1 MALEEDSIYDKY
13 FEYTRTHKEKYGKNT
28 IVLMM
33 VGSFFEIYGL
43 KSANGDVS
51 GSEIIEVARIC
62 QMNISEKKKVI
73 IDGKMALMAGFPEY
87 TLEKYLQLLCDNN
100 YTSVVVVQD
109 EENSVKG
116 KKKKHVVHSIHS
128 SGTYIPYEVEQPRL
142 SNNIMC
148 VWMTAYT
155 SLLKPKP
162 SIIYGI
168 SVVNIF
174 TGKSYIM
181 EHRLPF
187 ENNPTTFDELERSIS
202 IYAPCEIIILYDLE
216 KTGLAE
222 KALIKSIKSYSGIDC
237 ESVHEHC
244 VRGFQRAE
252 NCMKQ
257 QYLTEILTVFFG
269 SETYEV
275 CEEFTMFQ
283 TATQSFCYL
292 LNFIQEHNPMLVKK
306 ISTPVFANTQTNAV
320 LANHALKQLNIIEDR
335 SADSVRSGRLSSVSN
350 LLNRAS
356 TSMGKRRMHEI
367 ITNPIFDESALEKE
381 YNMIDYMMVPANYGS
396 IAFFRKQLSNVVDLE
411 KILRQIVIHKV
422 SPSAVFQLYKSLDTV
437 QQIGVC
443 LAENHVLN
451 DYLESRDVEAA
462 CTTVLETIR
471 KYICLDACKNINS
484 MVGGTSEHI
493 IQKGVNAELDELMRE
508 LKEAQTNQESIQS
521 FFNMIMRNTANSCDD
536 TDYVRINTTEKSG
549 SSFQITKTRAKVLK
563 SQLDVGTYRTAPCFR
578 GCLTI
583 VSNSIVVFKNY
594 KIVFTDL
601 KFKEASASNN
611 EISFDQLNHVCMDI
625 LHLEHAIS
633 RKITELYTVFVEEVL
648 EKTCY
653 NEISRVVDYVIRLD
667 VLQSKV
673 FVAKEN
679 RYCRPK
685 IIDSSAHSRLSA
697 TGVRHCLIEHLQQN
711 ERYVTNDVEL
721 DGSGFLLYGTNAVG
735 KTSLIRA
742 IGIIAIMAQCG
753 MFVPCTT
760 FEYKPYRSFFT
771 RILGNDNLYK
781 GLSTFAVEMSELR
794 VILKN
799 ADQNSL
805 ILGDELCSGT
815 ETQSALSIFVAGL
828 MDLREKASSFIF
840 ATHFHEIVNYDEIA
854 WLPLKHMSVF
864 YDRASDCLVYDR
876 RLKDGAGNDMYGLEV
891 CKSLHL
897 PTDFLDKAFAIRNK
911 YFPEKKGILDQ
922 VQTRYNSQKIR
933 GVCEMCNSAPSTE
946 THHLEMQA
954 NADDQGFIDGS
965 SFHKNHK
972 ANLMALCE
980 ACHQKVH
987 HHEDDIS
994 VLTVDSYVEA
1004 ESLKTESLKTESL
1017 KTESVK
1023 TKTTT
1028 SNGTASK
1035 ATTKGTATKKVVR
1048 KKTTKGYSV
1057 FVEDS
1062 E

>member
-933 GVCEMCNSAPSTE
+933 GVCEMCNSASSTE

-987 HHEDDIS
+987 HHEHDIS

>member
-1 MALEEDSIYDKY
+1 MYSNIENTMSKKTSTILDDDSASIYDKY
-13 FEYTRTHKEKYGKNT
+13 FEYTRTYKEKYGKNT
-28 IVLMM
+28 VILMM

-43 KSANGDVS
+43 KASNGDVS
-51 GSEIIEVARIC
+51 ESEIVEVARIC

-73 IDGKMALMAGFPEY
+73 IENKTVLMAGFPEY
-87 TLEKYLQLLCDNN
+87 TLEKYIQLLCDNN
-100 YTSVVVVQD
+100 YTSVVIVQD
-109 EENSVKG
+109 EENSIKG

-128 SGTYIPYEVEQPRL
+128 SGTFIPYEVEQNRI

-148 VWMTAYT
+148 VWMTSYT
-155 SLLKPKP
+155 SILKPKP
-162 SIIYGI
+162 SIVLGI

-216 KTGLAE
+216 KTGLPE
-222 KALIKSIKSYSGIDC
+222 KQLVKSIKAYSGIDC

-244 VRGFQRAE
+244 VRGFTRAE

-257 QYLTEILTVFFG
+257 QYLTEVLTVFFG
-269 SETYEV
+269 SETFEV
-275 CEEFTMFQ
+275 CEEFNMFQ

-320 LANHALKQLNIIEDR
+320 LANHALKQLNIIEDK
-335 SADSVRSGRLSSVSN
+335 SADSIRSGRLSSVSN
-350 LLNRAS
+350 FLNRAS
-356 TSMGKRRMHEI
+356 TTMGKRRMHDI
-367 ITNPIFDESALEKE
+367 ITNPIFNEAILEKE
-381 YNMIDYMMVPANYGS
+381 YNMIEYMMSPENYNLIG
-396 IAFFRKQLSNVVDLE
+396 FFRKMLSNVVDLE

-422 SPSAVFQLYKSLDTV
+422 SPSAVYQLYKSLDAV
-437 QQIGVC
+437 QQICVC
-443 LAENHVLN
+443 LFENKELAN
-451 DYLESRDVEAA
+451 YCLSENIEAS
-462 CTTVLETIR
+462 CKSVLETIR
-471 KYICLDACKNINS
+471 KYICIDACKNINS
-484 MVGGTSEHI
+484 MVSGTSEHI
-493 IQKGVNAELDELMRE
+493 IQSGIDAELDTLMRD
-508 LKEAQTNQESIQS
+508 LKEALKNQETIQS
-521 FFNMIMRNTANSCDD
+521 FFNMIMRNSSNSCDD
-536 TDYVRINTTEKSG
+536 TDYIRINTTEKSG
-549 SSFQITKTRAKVLK
+549 SSFQITKVRAKVLK
-563 SQLDVGTYRTAPCFR
+563 TQLDLGTYKNAPCFR
-578 GCLTI
+578 GKLN
-583 VSNSIVVFKNY
+583 VVNDSIVVLNNY

-611 EISFDQLNHVCMDI
+611 EISFDQLNRLCMEI
-625 LHLEHAIS
+625 LQLENAIS
-633 RKITELYTVFVEEVL
+633 RKISELFNVFVEDVL

-653 NEISRVVDYVIRLD
+653 NDIENISNYVVRLD

-679 RYCRPK
+679 RYCRPR
-685 IIDSSAHSRLSA
+685 ITETSETSCMRA

-721 DGSGFLLYGTNAVG
+721 NGNGFLLYGTNAVG

-742 IGIIAIMAQCG
+742 IGIVAIMAQCG

-760 FEYKPYRSFFT
+760 FEYKPYKSFFT

-815 ETQSALSIFVAGL
+815 ETRSALSIFVAGL
-828 MDLREKASSFIF
+828 MNLRDKASSFIF
-840 ATHFHEIVNYDEIA
+840 ATHFHEIVNYEEISGIA
-854 WLPLKHMSVF
+854 LKHMSIF
-864 YDRASDCLVYDR
+864 YDRESDCLIYDR
-876 RLKDGAGNDMYGLEV
+876 LLKDGPGNDMYGLEV

-897 PTDFLDKAFAIRNK
+897 PVDFLDMAFSIRNK
-911 YFPEKKGILDQ
+911 YYPEKKGILDQ
-922 VQTRYNSQKIR
+922 VQTRYNAQKIR
-933 GVCEMCNSAPSTE
+933 GMCEMCNGALSTE
-946 THHLEMQA
+946 THHLEMQS
-954 NADDQGFIDGS
+954 NADEQGFINGT

-980 ACHQKVH
+980 SCHQKVH
-987 HHEDDIS
+987 THDDTIS
-994 VLTVDSYVEA
+994 DLSIESDTRA
-1004 ESLKTESLKTESL
+1004 E
-1017 KTESVK
+1017 
-1023 TKTTT
+1023 TTT
-1028 SNGTASK
+1028 VTSSSIKTPR
-1035 ATTKGTATKKVVR
+1035 KKVVR

-1062 E
+1062 D

>member
-1 MALEEDSIYDKY
+1 MAHEEDSIYDKY
-13 FEYTRTHKEKYGKNT
+13 FEYTRTHKEKYGKQT
-28 IVLMM
+28 VVLMM

-51 GSEIIEVARIC
+51 GSEIVEVARIC

-155 SLLKPKP
+155 SILKPKP
-162 SIIYGI
+162 SIVYGI

-216 KTGLAE
+216 KTGVAE
-222 KALIKSIKSYSGIDC
+222 KSLIKSIKSYSGIDC

-244 VRGFQRAE
+244 VRGFPRAE

-275 CEEFTMFQ
+275 CEEFSMFQ

-306 ISTPVFANTQTNAV
+306 ISTPVFANSQTNAI

-335 SADSVRSGRLSSVSN
+335 SADSVRSGRLSSVSK

-367 ITNPIFDESALEKE
+367 ITNPIFDETALEKE
-381 YNMIDYMMVPANYGS
+381 YNMIDYMMTPENYAAIG
-396 IAFFRKQLSNVVDLE
+396 FFRKMLGNVVDLE

-422 SPSAVFQLYKSLDTV
+422 SPSAVYQLYKSLDTV

-451 DYLESRDVEAA
+451 EYLESRDVEAA
-462 CTTVLETIR
+462 CSSVLETIR

-484 MVGGTSEHI
+484 MVTSTSEHI
-493 IQKGVNAELDELMRE
+493 IQTGIDAELDALMRD
-508 LKEAQTNQESIQS
+508 LKEAQTNQETIQS
-521 FFNMIMRNTANSCDD
+521 FFNLIMRNSANSGDD

-549 SSFQITKTRAKVLK
+549 SSFQITKVRAKVLK
-563 SQLDVGTYRTAPCFR
+563 SQLDAGTYKSAPCFR
-578 GCLTI
+578 GCLTV

-601 KFKEASASNN
+601 KFKDASASNN
-611 EISFDQLNHVCMDI
+611 EIAFEQLNRVCMDI
-625 LHLEHAIS
+625 LNLEHAIS
-633 RKITELYTVFVEEVL
+633 RKISEIYESFVEDVL

-653 NEISRVVDYVIRLD
+653 NDINRVVDYVIRLD
-667 VLQSKV
+667 VLQNKV
-673 FVAKEN
+673 YVAKEY

-685 IIDSSAHSRLSA
+685 IIDSATHSCCRA

-721 DGSGFLLYGTNAVG
+721 DGGGFLLYGTNAVG

-742 IGIIAIMAQCG
+742 IGIVAIMAQCG

-799 ADQNSL
+799 ADKNSL

-828 MDLREKASSFIF
+828 MDLREKAASFIF
-840 ATHFHEIVNYDEIA
+840 ATHFHEIVNYEEIA

-864 YDRASDCLVYDR
+864 YDRETDCLVYDR
-876 RLKDGAGNDMYGLEV
+876 LLKDGAGNDMYGLEV

-933 GVCEMCNSAPSTE
+933 GVCEMCNLAPSTE
-946 THHLEMQA
+946 THHLEMQS
-954 NADDQGFIDGS
+954 NADREGFIDGTA
-965 SFHKNHK
+965 FHKNHK

-980 ACHQKVH
+980 ACHQNVH
-987 HHEDDIS
+987 HGDDIS
-994 VLTVDSYVEA
+994 VLTVDS
-1004 ESLKTESLKTESL
+1004 ESAKAASSSK
-1017 KTESVK
+1017 
-1023 TKTTT
+1023 
-1028 SNGTASK
+1028 GASK
-1035 ATTKGTATKKVVR
+1035 GASSNASNASNASKKKVVR

>member
-155 SLLKPKP
+155 SVLKPKP
-162 SIIYGI
+162 SIVYGI

-222 KALIKSIKSYSGIDC
+222 KPLIKSIKSYSGIDC

-244 VRGFQRAE
+244 VRGFPRAE

-367 ITNPIFDESALEKE
+367 ITNPIFDEFALEKE

-396 IAFFRKQLSNVVDLE
+396 IAFFRKMLSNVVDLE

-493 IQKGVNAELDELMRE
+493 IQKGVNSELDELMRE
-508 LKEAQTNQESIQS
+508 LKEAQTNQETIQS

-563 SQLDVGTYRTAPCFR
+563 SQLEVGTYKTAPCFR
-578 GCLTI
+578 GCLT
-583 VSNSIVVFKNY
+583 VVGNNIVVLKNY

-611 EISFDQLNHVCMDI
+611 EISFDQLNRLCVDI
-625 LHLEHAIS
+625 LQLEHAIS
-633 RKITELYTVFVEEVL
+633 RKITELYAAFVEEVL

-653 NEISRVVDYVIRLD
+653 NDISRVVDYVIRLD

-685 IIDSSAHSRLSA
+685 IIESATHSRIRA

-742 IGIIAIMAQCG
+742 IGIVAIMAQCG

-840 ATHFHEIVNYDEIA
+840 ATHFHEIVNYEEIA

-864 YDRASDCLVYDR
+864 YDRASDCLIYDR
-876 RLKDGAGNDMYGLEV
+876 LLKDGAGNDMYGLEV

-946 THHLEMQA
+946 THHLEMQS
-954 NADDQGFIDGS
+954 NADDQGFIDGTA
-965 SFHKNHK
+965 FHKNHK

-994 VLTVDSYVEA
+994 VLTVDS
-1004 ESLKTESLKTESL
+1004 ESDNTISNG
-1017 KTESVK
+1017 
-1023 TKTTT
+1023 TKGTKAMTTT
-1028 SNGTASK
+1028 SNGTTK
-1035 ATTKGTATKKVVR
+1035 TTPTTSNGTTFKKVVR

-1062 E
+1062 D